1 MSGHNKKVEIHFEII
16 SQCGLNCVHC
26 SSESNIEK
34 IEGHL
39 FPARIEKF
47 LKSIGEDVTLYIC
60 LTGGE
65 PLLSDQFFP
74 ILGRLKEFGNI
85 KGIGFFTSGCV
96 VTEQHGIKAIS
107 EKTSL
112 RLREAGITFCYVSLY
127 SHLANVHDSVTGVSG
142 SYNLSI
148 LSIRNLLS
156 SGIETRVNFVPMKYN
171 QRGIEKVIYFLNE
184 LGVKEVRYLRLVRHG
199 RAERNW
205 KLIGLSK
212 NEQSTILERA
222 IKSITKNGLKIRITV
237 AGFPEKWDCR
247 PFETGEKCQAGIGLY
262 YIDSKG
268 RVFPCACKKR
278 NQLYFVCNIDANNIR
293 EKLFSPGK
301 VYNVKCLQDG

>member
-1 MSGHNKKVEIHFEII
+1 
-16 SQCGLNCVHC
+16 
-26 SSESNIEK
+26 
-34 IEGHL
+34 
-39 FPARIEKF
+39 
-47 LKSIGEDVTLYIC
+47 
-60 LTGGE
+60 
-65 PLLSDQFFP
+65 
-74 ILGRLKEFGNI
+74 
-85 KGIGFFTSGCV
+85 
-96 VTEQHGIKAIS
+96 
-107 EKTSL
+107 
-112 RLREAGITFCYVSLY
+112 
-127 SHLANVHDSVTGVSG
+127 
-142 SYNLSI
+142 
-148 LSIRNLLS
+148 
-156 SGIETRVNFVPMKYN
+156 MKYN